1 MLTYQNAKDEVE
13 FLLNYISLIE
23 NHKIESIED
32 LIIYE
37 YAIYNSISKVIK
49 NIKSDNKFL
58 NFNFYSVTPSF
69 VKDVIMSTPKNEL
82 HKVIRKQYLIK
93 TRPQRRRSS
102 NY

>member
-13 FLLNYISLIE
+13 FLLSYISLIE

-49 NIKSDNKFL
+49 NINLDNELL
-58 NFNFYSVTPSF
+58 NLNSYSITPSF
-69 VKDVIMSTPKNEL
+69 VKDIIMSSPKNEL
-82 HKVIRKQYLIK
+82 HKLIRKQYLIK